1 MATWF
6 GQWVWGVSGKEGNP
20 PLSIIFFSRGHAK
33 KTRNPKSPNQFFNRP
48 PFFGPISFFMTI
60 YVSDIKVNG
69 GYMEKRSTRLIR

>member
-48 PFFGPISFFMTI
+48 
-60 YVSDIKVNG
+60 
-69 GYMEKRSTRLIR
+69 